1 MRIMTLPAP
10 SDFDPFAPETAEHPY
25 PFYAALRREAPA
37 YRVPGADYFALSR
50 YDDCRAAAL
59 DARISS
65 NLIAAVFGENVGA
78 GNDTDTPR
86 PVDVLAIADEP
97 AHARQRKLA
106 NKAFSLRR
114 VQALEPAVRSLCS
127 ELIGPLRRARGGDFV
142 AAMADELP
150 VQLVCALVG
159 FPRADRAQLQR
170 WAMDGSAL
178 LAELH
183 DPAELARLGAS
194 VMELNRYLAARFA
207 EAQRDPQ
214 DDVLGDLVR
223 ATRDDVEFLTRDEVV
238 AILLQLL
245 AAGSESTN
253 ALLGS
258 AVWLLCQRP
267 ELQRRL
273 RAEPAAIPAFVEE
286 AARLES
292 PFQGHFRVAREDVE
306 IAGEKIPAGARIKL
320 LWASA
325 NRDERQFPEPE
336 ALRIER
342 PELKSHMAFGFGIH
356 HCIGAA
362 LARLEVRVA
371 LETLLAGSRAL
382 RLVPGEP
389 VRHVPSLMMRR
400 IDRLMIE
407 LDPA

>member
-1 MRIMTLPAP
+1 
-10 SDFDPFAPETAEHPY
+10 
-25 PFYAALRREAPA
+25 
-37 YRVPGADYFALSR
+37 
-50 YDDCRAAAL
+50 
-59 DARISS
+59 
-65 NLIAAVFGENVGA
+65 
-78 GNDTDTPR
+78 
-86 PVDVLAIADEP
+86 
-97 AHARQRKLA
+97 
-106 NKAFSLRR
+106 
-114 VQALEPAVRSLCS
+114 
-127 ELIGPLRRARGGDFV
+127 V
-142 AAMADELP
+142 AAIADELP

-159 FPRADRAQLQR
+159 FPRSDRAQLQR

-178 LAELH
+178 LAELN
-183 DPAELARLGAS
+183 DPAELARLGVS

-207 EAQRDPQ
+207 EAQHAPG

-223 ATRDDVEFLTRDEVV
+223 ATREDVEFLTRDEVV

-258 AVWLLCQRP
+258 AVWLLCLHP
-267 ELQRRL
+267 ELQQRL

-286 AARLES
+286 TARLES

-306 IAGEKIPAGARIKL
+306 LAGEKLPAGARIKL

-325 NRDERQFPEPE
+325 NRDERQFSEPE
-336 ALRIER
+336 ALRIDR

-371 LETLLAGSRAL
+371 LEALLAGSRAL
-382 RLVPGEP
+382 RLARGEE

-400 IDRLMIE
+400 IERLQIE
-407 LDPA
+407 IA

>member
-1 MRIMTLPAP
+1 MGRTMPAV
-10 SDFDPFAPETAEHPY
+10 SDFDPFSAETVEDPY
-25 PFYAALRREAPA
+25 PFYTVLRRDAPV
-37 YRVPGADYFALSR
+37 YRVPGADYFAVSR
-50 YDDCRAAAL
+50 YDDCRALAL
-59 DARISS
+59 DPRISS
-65 NLIAAVFGENVGA
+65 NLIAAVFGEDMGA
-78 GNDTDTPR
+78 ENDADTPR

-97 AHARQRKLA
+97 KHARQRKLA

-114 VQALEPAVRSLCS
+114 VQALEPAVRELCAQ
-127 ELIGPLRRARGGDFV
+127 LLAPLVRDDGGDFV
-142 AAMADELP
+142 AAISEELP
-150 VQLVCALVG
+150 VQLVCTLVG
-159 FPRADRAQLQR
+159 FPPADRAQLQR
-170 WAMDGSAL
+170 WALDGSAL
-178 LAELH
+178 LAELN
-183 DPAELARLGAS
+183 DPAQLARLGVS

-207 EAQRDPQ
+207 EAQQAPG

-223 ATRDDVEFLTRDEVV
+223 ATREDVEFLTRDEVV
-238 AILLQLL
+238 GILLQLL

-258 AVWLLCQRP
+258 AVWLLCRNP
-267 ELQRRL
+267 ELQQRL

-286 AARLES
+286 TARLES

-306 IAGEKIPAGARIKL
+306 IAGEKLPSGARIKL
-320 LWASA
+320 LWGSA

-371 LETLLAGSRAL
+371 LEELLACSRAL
-382 RLVPGEP
+382 GLAPGED

-400 IDRLMIE
+400 IERLRIE
-407 LDPA
+407 ITPS

>member
-1 MRIMTLPAP
+1 MQTSHPA
-10 SDFDPFAPETAEHPY
+10 DFDAFAPETVENPY
-25 PFYAALRREAPA
+25 PFYAALRREAPV
-37 YRVPGADYFALSR
+37 YRVPGADYFAVSR

-59 DARISS
+59 DPRISS
-65 NLIAAVFGENVGA
+65 KLIAAVFGENTQR
-78 GNDTDTPR
+78 DDDETPS
-86 PVDVLAIADEP
+86 PVDVLAIADDP

-114 VQALEPAVRSLCS
+114 VQALEPAVRSLCA
-127 ELIGPLRRARGGDFV
+127 ELLAPLRRAGGGDFV

-159 FPRADRAQLQR
+159 FPREDRAQLQR

-183 DPAELARLGAS
+183 SPQELARLGAS
-194 VMELNRYLAARFA
+194 VLELNRYLAARFA
-207 EAQRDPQ
+207 EAQRAPG

-223 ATRDDVEFLTRDEVV
+223 ATREDVEFLTRDEVV

-258 AVWLLCQRP
+258 AVWLLCVHPQA
-267 ELQRRL
+267 QWRL

-286 AARLES
+286 VARLES
-292 PFQGHFRVAREDVE
+292 PFQGHFRVAREDLE
-306 IAGEKIPAGARIKL
+306 LAGAKVPAGARLKL

-325 NRDERQFPEPE
+325 NRDERQFGDPE

-371 LETLLAGSRAL
+371 LEELLSGSRAL
-382 RLVPGEP
+382 RLAPDAE

-400 IDRLMIE
+400 IGRLAIE
-407 LDPA
+407 LEPA

>member
-1 MRIMTLPAP
+1 MLA
-10 SDFDPFAPETAEHPY
+10 DFDPFAPETVEDPY
-25 PFYAALRREAPA
+25 PFYAALRREAPV
-37 YRVPGADYFALSR
+37 YRVPRADYFAVSR
-50 YDDCRAAAL
+50 YEDCRAAAL
-59 DARISS
+59 DPRISS
-65 NLIAAVFGENVGA
+65 NLIAAVFGENTQPA
-78 GNDTDTPR
+78 SDETPR

-114 VQALEPAVRSLCS
+114 VQALEPAVRDLCA
-127 ELIGPLRRARGGDFV
+127 ELLAPLRRAGGGDFV

-150 VQLVCALVG
+150 VQLVCMLVG

-178 LAELH
+178 LAELNA
-183 DPAELARLGAS
+183 PEELARLGKS
-194 VMELNRYLAARFA
+194 VLELNRYLAARFA
-207 EAQRDPQ
+207 EAQQAPG

-223 ATRDDVEFLTRDEVV
+223 ATREDVEFLTRDEVV

-258 AVWLLCQRP
+258 AVWLLCAHP
-267 ELQRRL
+267 DVQRRL

-286 AARLES
+286 VARLES
-292 PFQGHFRVAREDVE
+292 PFQGHFRVAREDVLL
-306 IAGEKIPAGARIKL
+306 AGEKIPAGARLKL

-325 NRDERQFPEPE
+325 NRDERQFSEPA
-336 ALRIER
+336 ALRIDR
-342 PELKSHMAFGFGIH
+342 PELKTHMAFGFGIH

-371 LETLLAGSRAL
+371 LETLLSSSRAV
-382 RLVPGEP
+382 RLAPGEQ

-400 IDRLMIE
+400 IGRLRIE

>member
-1 MRIMTLPAP
+1 MLA
-10 SDFDPFAPETAEHPY
+10 DFDPFSPETVEDPY
-25 PFYAALRREAPA
+25 PFYAALRREAPV
-37 YRVPGADYFALSR
+37 YRVPRADYFAVSR
-50 YDDCRAAAL
+50 YEDCRAAAL
-59 DARISS
+59 DPRISS
-65 NLIAAVFGENVGA
+65 NLIAAVFGENTQSA
-78 GNDTDTPR
+78 SDETPR

-114 VQALEPAVRSLCS
+114 VQALEPAVRDLCA
-127 ELIGPLRRARGGDFV
+127 ELLAPLRCAGGGDFV

-150 VQLVCALVG
+150 VQLVCLLVG

-178 LAELH
+178 LAELNA
-183 DPAELARLGAS
+183 PEELARLGKS
-194 VMELNRYLAARFA
+194 VLELNRYLAARFA
-207 EAQRDPQ
+207 EAQRAPG

-223 ATRDDVEFLTRDEVV
+223 ATREDVEFLTRDEVV

-258 AVWLLCQRP
+258 AVWLLCTHP
-267 ELQRRL
+267 EVQRRL

-286 AARLES
+286 VARLES
-292 PFQGHFRVAREDVE
+292 PFQGHFRVAREDVLL
-306 IAGEKIPAGARIKL
+306 AGEKIPAGARMKL

-325 NRDERQFPEPE
+325 NRDERQFSEPT

-371 LETLLAGSRAL
+371 LETLLSGSRAV
-382 RLVPGEP
+382 RLAPGEQ

-400 IDRLMIE
+400 IGRLRIE
-407 LDPA
+407 LDA

>member
-1 MRIMTLPAP
+1 MTRAMPAP
-10 SDFDPFAPETAEHPY
+10 SDFDPFAPETVENPY
-25 PFYAALRREAPA
+25 SFYAALRRDSPV
-37 YRVPGADYFALSR
+37 YPVPGAGYLAVSR

-59 DARISS
+59 DPRISS
-65 NLIAAVFGENVGA
+65 NLIAAVFGESRGA
-78 GNDTDTPR
+78 DGDDTPR

-114 VQALEPAVRSLCS
+114 VQALEPAVRALCAA
-127 ELIGPLRRARGGDFV
+127 LLAPLLRERGGDFV
-142 AAMADELP
+142 AAMAEELP
-150 VQLVCALVG
+150 VQLICALVG
-159 FPRADRAQLQR
+159 FPRSDRAQLQR

-183 DPAELARLGAS
+183 SEEELLRLGAS
-194 VMELNRYLAARFA
+194 VLELNRYLAERFA
-207 EAQRDPQ
+207 LAQRAPG

-258 AVWLLCQRP
+258 AVWLLCEHP
-267 ELQRRL
+267 EAQRRL

-286 AARLES
+286 VARLES
-292 PFQGHFRVAREDVE
+292 PFQGHFRVAREDLE
-306 IAGEKIPAGARIKL
+306 LAGEKVPAGARLKL

-325 NRDERQFPEPE
+325 NRDERQFPDPA
-336 ALRIER
+336 ALRPER

-362 LARLEVRVA
+362 LARLELRVA

-382 RLVPGEP
+382 RLAPGED

-400 IDRLMIE
+400 IGRLRIE